1 MNVRSV
7 YNLLMNLR
15 YFKWAVPNKKED
27 LSMKKKPISVLLAA
41 AMTAGLLAGCGS
53 NNAKPAETPAET
65 PAATT
70 AKAETGETTAAP
82 AAAEGDKKY
91 EGVELTYWSMWTNN
105 EPQGQALQQ
114 AAEAFEAETGAK
126 IKFEWKGR
134 ENKNILSSALEAQER
149 FDMFEDDYTR
159 ISKNYVNYVA
169 DLTDMAKEAGYA
181 DKSYA
186 VFNNQATEWAG
197 FLPCVTEQPS
207 VGGVFYNKDI
217 FDDCGITAPATWDEF
232 MTACQTMKDK
242 GYQPLAL
249 DSTYA
254 PFLFGYHLSRHIGQA
269 AVEDLATNGGW
280 SGNPGVVKAGQ
291 EMIDFVK
298 AGYLAD
304 DAPDE
309 YPASQNKIGLT
320 QKIAMVVCANY
331 ITAEVNANTGT
342 ELNWGLFAYPAVEGG
357 VDNTSTFAGANSIG
371 ITKYSENPQAAFDF
385 AVYLTSGKQSQNMAD
400 LSNNIPADPSNTPPA
415 VQSGTNEVLMNTTA
429 PLSWNM
435 GLNANA
441 DKISVIQEVIV
452 KLYEGSYAT
461 GEDFAK
467 ALDAL
472 Y

>member
-1 MNVRSV
+1 
-7 YNLLMNLR
+7 
-15 YFKWAVPNKKED
+15 
-27 LSMKKKPISVLLAA
+27 MKKKTLSVLLAA
-41 AMTAGLLAGCGS
+41 AMTTGLLAGCGS
-53 NNAKPAETPAET
+53 SDKPAETTTA
-65 PAATT
+65 AATT
-70 AKAETGETTAAP
+70 KAESGETSAETTAA
-82 AAAEGDKKY
+82 AAEGAKKH
-91 EGVELTYWSMWTNN
+91 EGVELTYWSMWTSN
-105 EPQGQALQQ
+105 EPQGQALQE
-114 AAEAFEAETGAK
+114 AAKAFEEETGAK

-134 ENKNILSSALEAQER
+134 ETKNILSSALEAQEK

-169 DLTDMAKEAGYA
+169 DLTAMAEEAGYA
-181 DKSYA
+181 DKSYS

-217 FDDCGITAPATWDEF
+217 FDDCGITAPKTWAEF

-269 AVEDLATNGGW
+269 AVEELATNGGW
-280 SGNPGVVKAGQ
+280 SSNPGVAKAGQ

-304 DAPDE
+304 GAPDE

-320 QKIAMVVCANY
+320 QKVGMVVCANY
-331 ITAEVNANTGT
+331 ITSEVNTNTGS
-342 ELNWGLFAYPAVEGG
+342 EINWGLFAYPTVEGG
-357 VDNTSTFAGANSIG
+357 VDNSSTFAGANSIG
-371 ITKYSENPQAAFDF
+371 ITKYSENQQAAFDF
-385 AVYLTSGKQSQNMAD
+385 ALYLTTGKQGQNFAD
-400 LSNNIPADPSNTPPA
+400 LSLSIPADPSNTAPA
-415 VQSGTNEVLMNTTA
+415 VQNGTTEVLVNTTA